1 MNISLFTNKGQYL
14 RYMTESSSDDFPSYG
29 MEAIIST
36 IEDENELLDAFR
48 IECENQRRNLNYSNE
63 QRRGQGNISK
73 KRKNKNIIKL
83 SAASNISMD

>member
-1 MNISLFTNKGQYL
+1 MREISF
-14 RYMTESSSDDFPSYG
+14 DDFPSYG

-83 SAASNISMD
+83 SAASNVSMD

>member
-1 MNISLFTNKGQYL
+1 MSV
-14 RYMTESSSDDFPSYG
+14 SSSEDFPSYG

-36 IEDENELLDAFR
+36 IDDENELLDAFR

>member
-1 MNISLFTNKGQYL
+1 LNISLFTNKDQYL

-36 IEDENELLDAFR
+36 IEYENELLDAFR

-63 QRRGQGNISK
+63 QRLGQSNISK

>member
-1 MNISLFTNKGQYL
+1 MSEI
-14 RYMTESSSDDFPSYG
+14 SSDDFPSYG

-36 IEDENELLDAFR
+36 IDDENELLDAFR

-63 QRRGQGNISK
+63 QRREQGNISK

-83 SAASNISMD
+83 SAASNVSMD

>member
-1 MNISLFTNKGQYL
+1 MSESL
-14 RYMTESSSDDFPSYG
+14 SDDFPSYG

-36 IEDENELLDAFR
+36 IEDENELLEAFR

-63 QRRGQGNISK
+63 QRHGQGNISK
-73 KRKNKNIIKL
+73 KGKNRNIIKL

>member
-1 MNISLFTNKGQYL
+1 MS
-14 RYMTESSSDDFPSYG
+14 ESSSDDLPSYG

-48 IECENQRRNLNYSNE
+48 IECESQRRNLNYSNE
-63 QRRGQGNISK
+63 QRHGQGNISK
-73 KRKNKNIIKL
+73 NRKNKNIIKL

>member
-1 MNISLFTNKGQYL
+1 MRK
-14 RYMTESSSDDFPSYG
+14 SSSNDFPLYG

-36 IEDENELLDAFR
+36 IDDENELLDAFR
-48 IECENQRRNLNYSNE
+48 MECKKQRKNLNYLVNE
-63 QRRGQGNISK
+63 QRHGQGNINK

>member
-1 MNISLFTNKGQYL
+1 MSEI
-14 RYMTESSSDDFPSYG
+14 SSDDFPLYG

-36 IEDENELLDAFR
+36 IDDENELLDAFR
-48 IECENQRRNLNYSNE
+48 IECENQRKNLNYSNE
-63 QRRGQGNISK
+63 QRCEQGNISK

>member
-1 MNISLFTNKGQYL
+1 MSESL
-14 RYMTESSSDDFPSYG
+14 SDDFPPYG

-36 IEDENELLDAFR
+36 IEDENELLEAFR

-63 QRRGQGNISK
+63 QRHGQANISK